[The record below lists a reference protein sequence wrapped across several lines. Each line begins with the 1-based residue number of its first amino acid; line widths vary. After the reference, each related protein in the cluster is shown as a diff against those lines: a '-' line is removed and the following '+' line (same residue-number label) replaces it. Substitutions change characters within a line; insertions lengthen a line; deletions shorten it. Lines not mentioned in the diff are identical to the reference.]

1 MSLEEDVDL
10 CQLKKESI
18 KRLKKQD
25 IAAIPENHHSCYRC
39 DGYDFDCPEYTPMEN
54 TP

>member
-1 MSLEEDVDL
+1 MRLEDKDF
-10 CQLKKESI
+10 CQLKKESTERY
-18 KRLKKQD
+18 KRRDTVDL
-25 IAAIPENHHSCYRC
+25 PENPLYACHHC